1 VQGQGEKTKSKTEQ
15 EELLEEA
22 FHACMEEQLSF
33 IPPESEIARM
43 HTFSESFTEAMRT
56 LLRTRGKPEK
66 RQISKAE
73 FIYSFNKIAACI
85 LGVLVVGG
93 VCAGGFLLLSRDHA
107 KSSYQESAEAP
118 AEEAASDMAAAS
130 AEEPQESAE
139 GVINQQEETGEAT
152 EEGLQQDGGSGAL
165 VDVEFMGQKIHPAS
179 YQKLPEKA
187 GNIKTLVNSPLIARD
202 AESIKVTIGNMEEY
216 QIYYYANMDLEVLI
230 DGAWYLIP
238 SKQDLSEEESD
249 RMVML
254 EPGMAQ
260 DEEIFLE
267 NYDLDFDAEKY
278 RVVTYLDGW
287 ILSSEFR
294 FENPETDL
302 EEALENVED

>member
-1 VQGQGEKTKSKTEQ
+1 
-15 EELLEEA
+15 
-22 FHACMEEQLSF
+22 M
-33 IPPESEIARM
+33 
-43 HTFSESFTEAMRT
+43 
-56 LLRTRGKPEK
+56 
-66 RQISKAE
+66 
-73 FIYSFNKIAACI
+73 
-85 LGVLVVGG
+85 
-93 VCAGGFLLLSRDHA
+93 
-107 KSSYQESAEAP
+107 
-118 AEEAASDMAAAS
+118 
-130 AEEPQESAE
+130 
-139 GVINQQEETGEAT
+139 
-152 EEGLQQDGGSGAL
+152 
-165 VDVEFMGQKIHPAS
+165 
-179 YQKLPEKA
+179 
-187 GNIKTLVNSPLIARD
+187 
-202 AESIKVTIGNMEEY
+202 TIGNMEEY

>member
-1 VQGQGEKTKSKTEQ
+1 
-15 EELLEEA
+15 
-22 FHACMEEQLSF
+22 
-33 IPPESEIARM
+33 
-43 HTFSESFTEAMRT
+43 
-56 LLRTRGKPEK
+56 
-66 RQISKAE
+66 
-73 FIYSFNKIAACI
+73 
-85 LGVLVVGG
+85 
-93 VCAGGFLLLSRDHA
+93 
-107 KSSYQESAEAP
+107 
-118 AEEAASDMAAAS
+118 MAAAS